1 MKRNRLLK
9 AKKFLF
15 CLARSSRW
23 RALIAGVA
31 PSVEHG
37 PILAAIDFDLLLDV
51 GANRGQFS
59 LMGRALHPNVPV
71 CAFEPLPA
79 EAAIYRRLL
88 GNQDRIT
95 LCEVALGEHVGL
107 AELNLSARPDS
118 SSLLPIGELQT
129 RFFPNTGGVG
139 KVKVEVK
146 PLDLFPELWSSAR
159 RALLKLDVQG
169 FELNVLRGA
178 REALAHCAY
187 VYAECSM
194 VPLYTGQALYPEIE
208 VFLAEHGF
216 VPVCR
221 HNEQWSESELIQ
233 ADYLFRKRQAGEA

>member
-1 MKRNRLLK
+1 MKSAWQLR
-9 AKKFLF
+9 AKKLWY
-15 CLARSSRW
+15 CLIHPYCW
-23 RALIAGVA
+23 RALSARVA
-31 PSVEHG
+31 PSIEHKA
-37 PILAAIDFDLLLDV
+37 ILGSMDLDLLLDV

-59 LMGRALHPNVPV
+59 LMARTLHPTVRV
-71 CAFEPLPA
+71 CAFEPLPS
-79 EAAIYRRLL
+79 EAAVYRKLL
-88 GNQDRIT
+88 GNQDGIT

-129 RFFPNTGGVG
+129 KFFPNTGGVG

-146 PLDLFPELWSSAR
+146 PLDLFPEFWSSAR